1 MDVRTRYRPR
11 NPLWFNRLLRWFYG
25 AWLRAAYRITPVGTE
40 LFDRLKP
47 PYVVIP
53 NHVSVLDPFMVG
65 SLVPSPVYWVTSDG
79 NMRSGIMKFLLRL
92 VGSIPKSKVIPDLET
107 VNWIVE
113 VIRKRGGVVGIFAE
127 GQACWDG
134 CTLPLIPS
142 TAKLLKLLRVPVV
155 TAVLKGVYSSG
166 PRWSWNHRRGPAEIE
181 FRLLMDGAEAKASTA
196 EEIQARLGAALEH
209 DEAAWLGTRRFVY
222 RSARRARHL
231 ELALFMCPEC
241 SSVGA
246 MASAGNRLGC
256 HACGNSVRLNPAY
269 RFVPTASG
277 SPRFAT
283 IREWSLWQA
292 RAFPAKLAALASAAT
307 TATVAARP
315 LMSDPGVMLMR
326 GRKMTP
332 LRKLRTGTLE
342 LHADRLELATV
353 SGERLAFSLADIE
366 GEGVLKQQLF
376 EFYLGRNLYQF
387 RFPLRRQ
394 SALKWLMAVQ
404 AMKRPARAS

>member
-1 MDVRTRYRPR
+1 MRE
-11 NPLWFNRLLRWFYG
+11 NRLRTLWKADKPAVNG
-25 AWLRAAYRITPVGTE
+25 WLAVPSSFSAEVMAHQGWDTLTIDLQHG
-40 LFDRLKP
+40 
-47 PYVVIP
+47 VIDYP
-53 NHVSVLDPFMVG
+53 AMVG
-65 SLVPSPVYWVTSDG
+65 ML
-79 NMRSGIMKFLLRL
+79 
-92 VGSIPKSKVIPDLET
+92 
-107 VNWIVE
+107 
-113 VIRKRGGVVGIFAE
+113 
-127 GQACWDG
+127 QA
-134 CTLPLIPS
+134 IS
-142 TAKLLKLLRVPVV
+142 TTATVPVV

-326 GRKMTP
+326 GRKMNP